1 MRKKITIKLLGIFMC
16 FFSIVITK
24 VSAQEKPLNNINKK
38 DSVIA
43 FGDSVSSKTRIY
55 LPFSIPLFANLS
67 TVSTQTVDNSD
78 LLKHPVNSV
87 TNALTGRIAGLNTQ
101 QNSGQPGFD
110 AVSLSLRGRTPLILI
125 DGIPRL
131 ISTITLEEIES
142 VTILK
147 DAMSTALLG
156 VRGANGALSITTKQG
171 YNGKERISF
180 TIQSA
185 SQRPLKMPQALNAF
199 DYATLRNEAIRNELS
214 VNPFYNTALLYTAT
228 DLQAFKDG
236 SDPFGHPDVDYRN
249 EVLKSRAPLNRYS
262 LNMSGGNSTITYFAG
277 VEHLKQDGLFKST
290 DIYDT
295 NNYLASYL
303 LRSNINIQINPKL
316 SGGIHLFGRI
326 GNTNEP
332 GATTSAIYSSLLTT
346 PSNSYPIFN
355 PNGSLAGTTRFTNN
369 IYGMAVQSGYRQTFR
384 RDIISD
390 FYVKRTLDDITPG
403 LYIKGMVS
411 FASYLIEET
420 NRSKPVVAFQRNVSA
435 SGVETYSNALTQ
447 PSPQTNVSIISTT
460 SGQPNVGQGRQ
471 TYLEFSAG
479 YNRTFKDLHNVNAA
493 VVANYD
499 SNVYGSNIPYSIKGL
514 SGNASYVYNE
524 KYIGEFAASYSGSNY
539 YPGKS
544 HYKMGFFP
552 VAGLGWIISKEDFL
566 KDSKALNFLKLAANY
581 GRVGHDNPGYFSYI
595 QRIFG
600 GAVAYFGT
608 GAGTVTTLN
617 ESTLANADITYEY
630 ANKLNINLQGKFFN
644 NQLGFSLDYYNN
656 KFKDLLTQRGRNT
669 SLLGNFYPNENIGR
683 NKYNGVELQLSWQ
696 QQKASNFNYYAA
708 LNVGFQQSVVE
719 FFDEVE
725 QPFPWMQR
733 TGQRVGQSF
742 GYVADGL
749 YQSQADIANSSQ
761 NGIATF
767 IGYTPQPGDIKYK
780 DLNGDGIL
788 NQFDQTVIGSKS
800 PLAIF
805 GANFGFSYKF
815 FDFSALVQGV
825 ANYTINLSSNN
836 YFEFQNGGL
845 GNAFS
850 QHLDRFTPA
859 TAATASY
866 PRLSVGF
873 NQNNHTFSSY
883 WLRRA
888 DYIRLKNI
896 EVGITIPSRLVSI
909 LKISSIRVFANG
921 TNLFTATKLKGNLDP
936 EVPVDA
942 YPLQKL
948 YNLGVNVKF

>member
-1 MRKKITIKLLGIFMC
+1 MRKKITFRLTGLFTC
-16 FFSIVITK
+16 FFCIALTE
-24 VSAQEKPLNNINKK
+24 VSAQEKPLRNVSKIDSTIAIS
-38 DSVIA
+38 DSVY
-43 FGDSVSSKTRIY
+43 SKTRVY
-55 LPFSIPLFANLS
+55 LPFSIPVFTNLS
-67 TVSTQTVDNSD
+67 TVSTQTIYNST
-78 LLKHPVNSV
+78 LLKHPVNSI
-87 TNALTGRIAGLNTQ
+87 TNALSGQFAGLNTQ
-101 QNSGQPGFD
+101 QSSGQPGFD
-110 AVSLSLRGRTPLILI
+110 AVSLSLRGRTPIVLI

-131 ISTITLEEIES
+131 ITTITLEEIES
-142 VTILK
+142 VTVLK

-156 VRGANGALSITTKQG
+156 VRGANGALSIITKQG

-185 SQRPLKMPQALNAF
+185 SQRPLKMPQSLNAF
-199 DYATLRNEAIRNELS
+199 NYASLRNEAITNELS
-214 VNPFYNTALLYTAT
+214 VNPFYNTALLYTAA

-236 SDPFGHPDVDYRN
+236 SDQFGHPDVNYRD
-249 EVLKSRAPLNRYS
+249 EVLNNNAPLNRYS
-262 LNMSGGNSTITYFAG
+262 LNMSGGNKMVTYYAG

-332 GATTSAIYSSLLTT
+332 GATTNAIYSALLNT

-403 LYIKGMVS
+403 LYVRGLVS
-411 FASYLIEET
+411 YASYLIEET
-420 NRSKPVVAFQRNVSA
+420 NRSKPVVAFQRTVS
-435 SGVETYSNALTQ
+435 STGVESYSNALTQ
-447 PSPQTNVSIISTT
+447 PAPQTNVSVISTT

-479 YNRTFKDLHNVNAA
+479 YNRTFKELHAINAA
-493 VVANYD
+493 LIANYD
-499 SNVYGSNIPYSIKGL
+499 NNVYGTNIPYGIKGL
-514 SGNASYVYNE
+514 SGKASYTYNE
-524 KYIGEFAASYSGSNY
+524 KYIAEFAASYNGSNY
-539 YPGKS
+539 YPGNS
-544 HYKMGFFP
+544 HYNMGFFP
-552 VAGLGWIISKEDFL
+552 VAGLGWVVSKEDFL
-566 KDSKALNFLKLAANY
+566 KESKMLNFLKLSANY
-581 GRVGHDNPGYFSYI
+581 GKVGNDNPGYFSYI

-600 GAVAYFGT
+600 GSTAYFGT
-608 GAGTVTTLN
+608 GAGTVATLN
-617 ESTLANADITYEY
+617 ESTLANPGITYEY
-630 ANKLNINLQGKFFN
+630 ANKLNVNLQGAFFN
-644 NQLGFSLDYYNN
+644 NQLGFSIDYYNN
-656 KFKDLLTQRGRNT
+656 KFKDLLTQRGKNT

-683 NKYNGVELQLSWQ
+683 NKYDGVEFQLSWQ
-696 QQKASNFNYYAA
+696 QQKKGSFNYFVA
-708 LNVGFQQSVVE
+708 LNVGLQQSVVE
-719 FFDEVE
+719 FFDEVN

-749 YQSQADIANSSQ
+749 YQSQADIANSAK

-767 IGYTPQPGDIKYK
+767 LGYIPQPGDIKYK

-800 PLAIF
+800 PLTIF
-805 GANFGFSYKF
+805 GANLGFSYKF
-815 FDFSALVQGV
+815 FDFSALIQGV
-825 ANYTINLSSNN
+825 ANYTVNLSSNN

-850 QHLDRFTPA
+850 QHLDRFTPS
-859 TAATASY
+859 TAATATY
-866 PRLSVGF
+866 PRLSIGF
-873 NQNNHTFSSY
+873 NQNNHVFSSY

-888 DYIRLKNI
+888 DFIRLKNI
-896 EVGITIPSRLVSI
+896 ELGFTVPAHLTGA
-909 LKISSIRVFANG
+909 LKISSIRIFANG

-936 EVPVDA
+936 ELPTDA